1 MKLLRFV
8 FICFV
13 FFALLITVFSLLI
26 PAHIRISRATDIRAS
41 QDSVLMRI
49 QNPAQWKN
57 WYPGADS
64 ASLIYENGK
73 ITGIATGSNK
83 GLQLECI
90 SDSLIIAANA
100 DKKMSM
106 GWQIFP
112 AAAPNTTTIQ
122 WYMNFKL
129 RWYPW
134 EKFSS
139 LLLEKRYGP
148 LMEKGLSNLKKLVEQ
163 K

>member
-26 PAHIRISRATDIRAS
+26 PAHIRISRAIDIQAS

-83 GLQLECI
+83 GLQLESI

-106 GWQIFP
+106 GWQIFRQLHP
-112 AAAPNTTTIQ
+112 ILQRFNGI
-122 WYMNFKL
+122 
-129 RWYPW
+129 
-134 EKFSS
+134 
-139 LLLEKRYGP
+139 
-148 LMEKGLSNLKKLVEQ
+148 
-163 K
+163 

>member
-1 MKLLRFV
+1 MKLLRFA
-8 FICFV
+8 FICFI
-13 FFALLITVFSLLI
+13 FFAVLITGFSLLI
-26 PAHIRISRATDIRAS
+26 PSHIRISRATDINTS
-41 QDSVLMRI
+41 QDSVLMLI
-49 QNPAQWKN
+49 QNPEKWKN

-64 ASLIYENGK
+64 ASFIYNNGK
-73 ITGIATGSNK
+73 ITGIATGNNNGIK
-83 GLQLECI
+83 LETI
-90 SDSLIIAANA
+90 SDSLIVAANA
-100 DKKMSM
+100 DKRMRM

-112 AAAPNTTTIQ
+112 AATPNTTTIQ

-148 LMEKGLSNLKKLVEQ
+148 MMEKGLSVLKKFAE
-163 K
+163 KK

>member
-1 MKLLRFV
+1 MSHWV
-8 FICFV
+8 
-13 FFALLITVFSLLI
+13 
-26 PAHIRISRATDIRAS
+26 
-41 QDSVLMRI
+41 
-49 QNPAQWKN
+49 QNPEKWKN

-64 ASLIYENGK
+64 ASFIYNNGK
-73 ITGIATGSNK
+73 ITGIATGNNNGIK
-83 GLQLECI
+83 LETI
-90 SDSLIIAANA
+90 SDSLIVAANA
-100 DKKMSM
+100 DKRMRM

-112 AAAPNTTTIQ
+112 AATPNTTTIQ

-148 LMEKGLSNLKKLVEQ
+148 MMEKGLSVLKKFAEKKWLTSDVCGFLLL
-163 K
+163 KKYCLLFFAGLSNIFLIFLFLGSF

>member
-1 MKLLRFV
+1 MKLLRFA

-13 FFALLITVFSLLI
+13 FFAVLITGFSLLI
-26 PAHIRISRATDIRAS
+26 PSHIRISRAIDIQAS

-49 QNPAQWKN
+49 KNPAQWKY

-64 ASLIYENGK
+64 ASFIYNNGK

-83 GLQLECI
+83 GLQLHSI
-90 SDSLIIAANA
+90 SDSLIVAANA

-112 AAAPNTTTIQ
+112 AAAPHATTIQ
-122 WYMNFKL
+122 WYISFKL

-148 LMEKGLSNLKKLVEQ
+148 MMEKGLSNLQKLVEQ